1 MVHEGREIVRVSRRT
16 VSIENEELRVTV
28 TVEGGHIE
36 EITEKS
42 TGVNPLWTP
51 PWPSIEPSQHSFEKN
66 PEYGANSES
75 KLLAGIRGHNLA
87 LDVFGAPS
95 PEEFRG
101 GLTVHGEASVVP
113 YEIETQGVSIFPSKH
128 ANMLATAHLPLA
140 MLDFEREIRLEPG
153 GIVRIREK
161 VTNLLAMDRPIAW
174 TQHVT
179 LGPPFI
185 EHGVTQLRLPA
196 RRSMV
201 YPIDL
206 SEHQRYRPG
215 AEFEWPMVPHKDG
228 SHSDLSVFPNHERS
242 AGVTCHA
249 VDADCADGFFMTW
262 NPSSQ
267 LLFGYV
273 WRRED
278 FPWIS
283 LWEENRSRE
292 VPPWNGIT
300 VTRGVE
306 FGVSPFAEGRRN
318 MVERGSL
325 FGIPTYRWL
334 AANSNA
340 TVEYLAFARRSE
352 KMREDT
358 RFLTV
363 APHL

>member
-1 MVHEGREIVRVSRRT
+1 MIRRT
-16 VSIENEELRVTV
+16 VSVENQELRVTV
-28 TVEGGHIE
+28 TVEGGHIA

-42 TGVNPLWTP
+42 TGVNPLWVP
-51 PWPSIEPSQHSFEKN
+51 PWPSIEPSQHSFERN
-66 PEYGANSES
+66 PGYGTNSES

-87 LDVFGAPS
+87 LDIFGSPS

-101 GLTVHGEASVVP
+101 GLTVHGEASIVP
-113 YEIETQGVSIFPSKH
+113 YKIEAHGESMI
-128 ANMLATAHLPLA
+128 ATAHLPLA
-140 MLDFEREIRLEPG
+140 MLHFKRELRLDPG
-153 GIVRIREK
+153 GIVRIRET
-161 VTNLLAMDRPIAW
+161 VSNLLAMDRPIAW

-185 EHGVTQLRLPA
+185 EHGATQLRLAA

-215 AEFEWPMVPHKDG
+215 AEFEWPLAPNKDG
-228 SHSDLSVFPNHERS
+228 SHSDLSVFPKHERS

-249 VDADCADGFFMTW
+249 VDADRTDGFFMAW
-262 NPSSQ
+262 NPRSQ
-267 LLFGYV
+267 LLFGYR

-283 LWEENRSRE
+283 LWEENCSRE

-306 FGVSPFAEGRRN
+306 FGVSPFAEGRRK

-334 AANSNA
+334 AANSTA
-340 TVEYLAFARRSE
+340 TVEYLAFARRSAEMPE
-352 KMREDT
+352 KIHEDT
-358 RFLTV
+358 RFRTV